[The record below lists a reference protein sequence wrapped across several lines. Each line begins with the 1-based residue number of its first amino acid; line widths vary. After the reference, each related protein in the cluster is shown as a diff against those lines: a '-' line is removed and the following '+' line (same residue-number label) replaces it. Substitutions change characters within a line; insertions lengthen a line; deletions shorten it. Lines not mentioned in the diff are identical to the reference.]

1 MFPAQVVEVA
11 ISSPDDDRFRT
22 AIRDGLH
29 RWNGASAERRQII
42 LMPATAHDQ
51 CDVVIAVFAP
61 GRRTAEHV
69 LRDFVRAKTSGK
81 AVHAWVVTE
90 SPSQD
95 LTASDQ
101 AWLSDVTKR
110 LAKEGI
116 APRYIGATDANL
128 GNRVHDAITEDLSD
142 LDLRSP
148 TPQVTT
154 YRSPVPLLGPEI
166 CAVTVVNH
174 GASLITDVA
183 VRIDAVDS
191 KGSPLPDG
199 ARRSTQQ
206 LTDVFGK
213 LRTGP
218 WPQMH
223 DPGSAFPNERPAFP
237 STRMD
242 VLAAHTTL
250 RFPRWLRPE
259 QHASALYQVEVGA
272 SLQVHVQFEDQA
284 GQAWSITNDE
294 EPECISSA
302 SGRVRASQES
312 R

>member
-101 AWLSDVTKR
+101 AWLSDVMKR

-116 APRYIGATDANL
+116 APRYIGATDADL
-128 GNRVHDAITEDLSD
+128 GNRVHSAITEDLSD

-154 YRSPVPLLGPEI
+154 YRAPVPLLGPEI

-174 GASLITDVA
+174 GAALITGMA
-183 VRIDAVDS
+183 VRVDTVDPS
-191 KGSPLPDG
+191 GSSLPDG

-206 LTDVFGK
+206 LNDVFVK

-218 WPQMH
+218 WPPERHQ
-223 DPGSAFPNERPAFP
+223 GSVLRTQRMAFP

-242 VLAAHTTL
+242 LLAAHTTL

-259 QHASALYQVEVGA
+259 QHASALYQVDVGA
-272 SLQVHVQFEDQA
+272 SLRVQVQFEDQL
-284 GQAWSITNDE
+284 GQTWSKTNDA
-294 EPECISSA
+294 EPK
-302 SGRVRASQES
+302 RV
-312 R
+312 